1 MMKSIYL
8 FLLLISTVGI
18 AQIKQSDDL
27 FVVLKKLDAKL
38 FEQGFN
44 QCHLENTNN
53 LVTDD
58 LEFYHDQGG
67 FQDKAM
73 FLKSMKENICST
85 PKHKPIRVLIADS
98 LEVFPLYKDGV
109 LYAAMQKGIH
119 EFYDKDPDKE
129 IYPTGVA
136 RFTHLWVLDDSQWKL
151 KRILSYDHKPIDA
164 KFEKLND
171 HYPIDLFTTD
181 LGINNLLK
189 QNHIPSIGIGIINH
203 GKLQQIRLFGEKKQ
217 DSPIS
222 YNSIYKVAS
231 LTKPIVALITLK
243 LINADKLKLDEPLYK
258 YYVDPDIKDTKEI
271 KLLTPRIILS
281 HQTGLPNWRYLEK
294 DNILKFEFKPGTKYQ
309 YSGEGFEF
317 LRNALEHKF
326 NKPIEQ
332 LAQELL
338 FNPLKMYDT
347 HFTWDKD
354 MDVKRYAQEHDEQGK
369 PIDFKKHQHAN
380 AAANLLT
387 TVEDYS
393 KFMVHILDGA
403 GLSKKLYQEM
413 MSKQVNEKPGIDF
426 GLGWEIFNDVGQG
439 EFVLQ
444 HAGSDYGIK
453 TLALLLPKSKRGI
466 VIFVNS
472 ENGIKVW
479 GKIIR
484 EYFGDIG
491 EKIIAMNKQ

>member
-1 MMKSIYL
+1 MKFIYL
-8 FLLLISTVGI
+8 LLLMISTIGNT
-18 AQIKQSDDL
+18 QIKQSDDL
-27 FVVLKKLDAKL
+27 FVVLKKLDTEL

-44 QCHLENTNN
+44 QCQLENTKNI
-53 LVTDD
+53 VTDD

-73 FLKSMKENICST
+73 FLKAMKDNICST
-85 PKHKPIRVLIADS
+85 PKHKPIRKLINDS
-98 LEVFPLYKDGV
+98 LAVFPLYKDGV
-109 LYAAMQKGIH
+109 LYAAIQKGIH
-119 EFYDKDPDKE
+119 EFYYKDPNKE

-136 RFTHLWVLDDSQWKL
+136 RFTHLWVLDNKQWKL

-164 KFEKLND
+164 KFEKLNA
-171 HYPIDLFTTD
+171 HYPIGLFDTD
-181 LGINNLLK
+181 SGINSLLK
-189 QNHIPSIGIGIINH
+189 QHHIPSIGIGIINH
-203 GKLQQIRLFGEKKQ
+203 GKLQQIRLFGDQKQ
-217 DSPIS
+217 ENPVS
-222 YNSIYKVAS
+222 YNTIYKVAS

-243 LINADKLKLDEPLYK
+243 LIDANKLKLDEPLY
-258 YYVDPDIKDTKEI
+258 YYYIDPDIKDTEYI

-281 HQTGLPNWRYLEK
+281 HQTGFPNWRYLDK
-294 DNILKFEFKPGTKYQ
+294 DNILKFEFKPGTKYH

-317 LRNALEHKF
+317 LRKALERKF

-338 FNPLKMYDT
+338 FKPLKMQDT

-354 MDVKRYAQEHDEQGK
+354 MDENRYAQEHDEMGK
-369 PIDFKKHQHAN
+369 PIDLKKHQQAN

-387 TVEDYS
+387 TIEDYS
-393 KFMVHILDGA
+393 KFMVHILNGA

-413 MSKQVNEKPGIDF
+413 MTKQVNEKPGIDF
-426 GLGWEIFNDVGQG
+426 GLGWEIFNDIGQG
-439 EFVLQ
+439 EFALQ
-444 HAGSDYGIK
+444 HTGGDYGIK
-453 TLALLLPKSKRGI
+453 TLALLFPKSKRGI

-484 EYFGDIG
+484 EYFGEIG
-491 EKIIAMNKQ
+491 EKIIEMNKQ